1 MNSVPH
7 IGRQYVVFG
16 IESTVCNVLSVCSV
30 HSLVCCSNIECALH
44 IVQFAMCSSSVVLL
58 KESG

>member
-7 IGRQYVVFG
+7 IGGQCEVFG
-16 IESTVCNVLSVCSV
+16 IESAVCNVLSVCSV
-30 HSLVCCSNIECALH
+30 HSRVCCSNIE
-44 IVQFAMCSSSVVLL
+44 FAMCSSSVVLL